1 MAGGNADKD
10 VAIVGAG
17 AAGLAAGRRLVEA
30 GLEVAILEARDRIGG
45 RAWTVEARPGLPVDL
60 GCEWLHC
67 ADRNP
72 LVQVARTLGF
82 EVDEH
87 PEFWTTR
94 SSRLRLGQADYDDIM
109 AALEDFWAKIEACGE
124 ANRDVACSEL
134 FDPKNRWHPWLD
146 CAMGRIA
153 GASLAEVSALDQARL
168 KETDFNWRVPAGYG
182 SVIARYGAGLPV
194 TQDAPVTRIDWSG
207 AAVALDTPKGR
218 VTAKTVVLALPASL
232 IADGAVTFTPALPPT
247 KQEAAANLPLGSD
260 LKVFLAADG
269 KPFGGQYDM
278 QYSGRFDRN
287 DSGHY
292 HIHPFGHPIVEAYYG
307 GQHAK
312 DLEAAGPAAMLDFA
326 MEELADVFGAEF
338 RGELSLLTHSTWMA
352 DPWARGAYSYAKPGW
367 ADARATLAAPLED
380 RLFFAGEATS
390 IHDGASCN
398 GAYQSGLDAAEA
410 LLAAFGQDSR
420 TGMQS

>member
-1 MAGGNADKD
+1 MTGVSADKD
-10 VAIVGAG
+10 VAVVGAG

-67 ADRNP
+67 AERNP
-72 LVQVARTLGF
+72 LVAVARNLGF
-82 EVDEH
+82 DVDEH
-87 PEFWTTR
+87 SEFWSTR
-94 SSRLRLGQADYDDIM
+94 TSRLRLGQAAYDDIM
-109 AALEDFWAKIEACGE
+109 AALEAFWEKVDACGE
-124 ANRDVACSEL
+124 EDRDVACSEF
-134 FDPKNRWHPWLD
+134 FDPESPWHPWLD
-146 CAMGRIA
+146 SAMGRIA
-153 GASLAEVSALDQARL
+153 GASLAEVSALDQARI
-168 KETDFNWRVPAGYG
+168 KETDLNWRLPAGYG

-194 TQDAPVTRIDWSG
+194 ALEAPVTGIDWNG
-207 AAVALDTPKGR
+207 PAVALDTPKGR
-218 VTAKTVVLALPASL
+218 VTARAVVLALPASL
-232 IADGAVTFTPALPPT
+232 IAAEAIAFAPALPPA
-247 KQEAAANLPLGSD
+247 KLEAAANLPLGSD

-278 QYSGRFDRN
+278 QYSGRFDRT

-292 HIHPFGHPIVEAYYG
+292 LIHPYGRPIVEAYYG
-307 GQHAK
+307 GRNAK

-338 RGELSLLTHSTWMA
+338 RGELSLITHSSWMS

-367 ADARATLAAPLED
+367 ADARATLAEPLDD

-390 IHDGASCN
+390 ISDGASCH

-410 LLAAFGQDSR
+410 LLARFGQGGKA
-420 TGMQS
+420 GMQS